1 MTVEE
6 LRVLIT
12 AQTESMQKQIKV
24 VQKQMGQ
31 LENTAK
37 VTSGSIQKAFNAV
50 SFSAIAYA
58 VYKVTKSCTD
68 AASDLVE
75 VQNVVDTAF
84 KQNSKVVDNWAKNVV
99 TKYGMSETAAKRTA
113 STFMAMSNGM
123 NIANDSGTKM
133 SITLAGLSADLASF
147 WNTSQDEAF
156 TALKSV
162 YTGETETLK
171 KYGVVMTEANLKSYA
186 LSLGIKKQYSEM
198 SQAEKVA
205 LRYRFVLSTTADA
218 QGDFAK
224 TSTSWANQIKIL
236 TTRFQQLKT
245 AIGQILTTVLKPLLI
260 NLNKIL
266 AVLVDIANTASA
278 TITKLFG
285 GEQREIA
292 IDTSKTT
299 QSFEESNE
307 AAEDL
312 KKTYKQLLGFDQLN
326 LLSQPDNTS
335 SSGSSGDISSSL
347 IDGDLI
353 QEDSVLDKMDNLGNE
368 ITSRWEKFKEKWNFA
383 PKFDGKAVL
392 AGIKQLRIQIK
403 ELFKKYLPALFQTI
417 IDWLNS
423 IDFTLLAQMLINQ
436 LSAIISHL
444 DKFFA
449 SFKELWDAFFIGGLN
464 WDAILASVITATG
477 NIINSVLDLLST
489 GISLVS
495 RILSDLLMSEGV
507 NEIKTSVL
515 TMLSVLFANLTTIV
529 HQLIESFCRN
539 VLLFYQTGLS
549 PIVQWVGSHFANL
562 MDNLSSI
569 IGNWQVLEGAMTFF
583 DGWGVALGQ
592 ITSALW
598 EVLEPIADASWM
610 LFQNI
615 IFTLSKLFLDIA
627 SKIKLAGD
635 SLALWLSQ
643 SENMETLK
651 TVLSTIL
658 SILTGI
664 AAFKGGTALV
674 TFFTTAIGSATTFS
688 GVIQNLFNT
697 IAGNSGLVQALSA
710 IKTGIQATFGPATTA
725 ILTGMRTAYTATVT
739 QIGASTGVFTTIKGV
754 IASLGGGVKAL
765 WALLSANPIAL
776 VIAAVAALAAAFV
789 YLWTTSESFR
799 TTIQTLWTEV
809 LQPAFSSLKESITY
823 LWEALQPLFEL
834 IGEFVKSVLMGLG
847 DLLGEDGVAGVL
859 GVLIEILTGAF
870 GVAVEFAAGCIK
882 TFAEWLKM
890 VLEGLREVID
900 FIVNVFTGD
909 WSAAWDN
916 LKEIFRIAIEGM
928 VNIAKS
934 ILDTLV
940 NTFKSAWEAIKSIF
954 SEGEKETKNAS
965 DKAQSKSRTRS
976 HTAQIAESVSLESY
990 KATEIPQLAGGG
1002 VLYRST
1008 IAEMGE
1014 YPDAKTNPEIVA
1026 PQSIIKQTV
1035 ESANV
1040 AVVNAIYSI
1049 GNQISKSVNDKNTD
1063 VYMDGELVTKRITQN
1078 QKSQSRFSSSSLV
1091 MV

>member
-1 MTVEE
+1 MTVDE

-50 SFSAIAYA
+50 SFTAIAYA

-84 KQNSKVVDNWAKNVV
+84 KQNSEIVDKWAKNVV
-99 TKYGMSETAAKRTA
+99 AQYGMSETAAKRTA

-123 NIANDSGTKM
+123 NIATNSGTKM
-133 SITLAGLSADLASF
+133 AITLAGLSADLASF

-171 KYGVVMTEANLKSYA
+171 KYGVVMTEANLKAYA
-186 LSLGIKKQYSEM
+186 LTLGIKKQYSEM

-205 LRYRFVLSTTADA
+205 LRYRFILSTTADA

-260 NLNKIL
+260 SLNKVL
-266 AVLVDIANTASA
+266 GVLVDIANTASV
-278 TITKLFG
+278 TITKIFG
-285 GEQREIA
+285 GEQKEIA

-307 AAEDL
+307 AAENL

-326 LLSQPDNTS
+326 LLSKPDNTS
-335 SSGSSGDISSSL
+335 SGPSGDISSSL

-353 QEDSVLDKMDNLGNE
+353 KEDSVLDKIDNLGND
-368 ITSRWEKFKEKWNFA
+368 ITSRWEKFKKKWNFA
-383 PKFDGKAVL
+383 PKFDGKAIL
-392 AGIKQLRIQIK
+392 AGIKQLRVQIK
-403 ELFKKYLPALFQTI
+403 EIFKKYLPALFQTL

-436 LSAIISHL
+436 LYAITAHL

-449 SFKELWDAFFIGGLN
+449 SFKKLWDTFFIGGIN
-464 WDAILASVITATG
+464 WDAIFASVITAIG
-477 NIINSVLDLLST
+477 NIINSVLDLVST
-489 GISLVS
+489 GVSLIGEV
-495 RILSDLLMSEGV
+495 LADLLTSESLSMV
-507 NEIKTSVL
+507 KSSVI
-515 TMLSVLFANLTTIV
+515 TMLPVLFANLTTVV
-529 HQLIESFCRN
+529 HQLIESFCKN
-539 VLLFYQTGLS
+539 ILLFYQEGLS
-549 PIVQWVGSHFANL
+549 PIVEWIGTHFASLINNL
-562 MDNLSSI
+562 ASI
-569 IGNWQVLEGAMTFF
+569 FGNWQVLEGAMTFF
-583 DGWGVALGQ
+583 DGWGSALAKV
-592 ITSALW
+592 TSALW
-598 EVLEPIADASWM
+598 QVIKPIADASWIV
-610 LFQNI
+610 FQNI
-615 IFTLSKLFLDIA
+615 VLTLAKLFVDIA
-627 SKIKLAGD
+627 AKIKLAGD

-643 SENMETLK
+643 AENMETLK
-651 TVLSTIL
+651 TVLATIL

-664 AAFKGGTALV
+664 AAFKGGTALA
-674 TFFTTAIGSATTFS
+674 TFFTTAISSATTFT
-688 GVIQNLFNT
+688 GVIKNLFAA
-697 IAGNSGLVQALSA
+697 IAGDSRLVQALAA
-710 IKTGIQATFGPATTA
+710 IKTGLQATFGPATTA
-725 ILTGMRTAYTATVT
+725 VLTAMRTAYSTTVT
-739 QIGASTGVFTTIKGV
+739 QIGASTSVFTTVKGV
-754 IASLGGGVKAL
+754 IAALGGGVKAL
-765 WALLSANPIAL
+765 WALFTANPIGL

-799 TTIQTLWTEV
+799 TTMQTLWTEV
-809 LQPAFSSLKESITY
+809 LQPAFESLKESIAY

-834 IGEFVKSVLMGLG
+834 IGEFVKTVLMGLG
-847 DLLGEDGVAGVL
+847 DLLGEDGLAGVL
-859 GVLIEILTGAF
+859 GVLIQILTGVF
-870 GVAVEFAAGCIK
+870 GVAVEYAAGCIK
-882 TFAEWLKM
+882 TFAEYIKM
-890 VLEGLREVID
+890 VINGLREVID
-900 FIVNVFTGD
+900 FIVNVFTGN
-909 WSAAWDN
+909 WGAAWDN
-916 LKEIFRIAIEGM
+916 LKEILRIAIEGM

-934 ILDTLV
+934 LLDTLV
-940 NTFKSAWEAIKSIF
+940 NTFKAAWEAIKSIF
-954 SEGEKETKNAS
+954 SEGEKETQAS
-965 DKAQSKSRTRS
+965 ANKAQPKKRPKRQ
-976 HTAQIAESVSLESY
+976 TAKIAESLSLQSY
-990 KATEIPQLAGGG
+990 EITDVPKLAGGG
-1002 VLYRST
+1002 VLYRTT

-1026 PQSIIKQTV
+1026 PQSVIKQTV

-1049 GNQISKSVNDKNTD
+1049 GNQISKSVNDKDTD
-1063 VYMDGELVTKRITQN
+1063 VYMDGELVTKRITQK
-1078 QKSQSRFSSSSLV
+1078 QKSQSRFGSSSLV